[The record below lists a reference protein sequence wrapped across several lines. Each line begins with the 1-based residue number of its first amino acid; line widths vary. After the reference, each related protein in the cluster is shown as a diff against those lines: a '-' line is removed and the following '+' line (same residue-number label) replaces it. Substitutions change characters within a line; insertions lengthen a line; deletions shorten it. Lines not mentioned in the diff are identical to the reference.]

1 MDDLR
6 AVVDFYIESKIE
18 MKIRWQQFAI
28 LFVFIFVTI
37 TLVSTVQET
46 YSQSIFN
53 APIELRSVEECSSD
67 QSLSE
72 NPDSSKLCESTF
84 EEKKSPLPTI
94 SPQGSPISPNL
105 NLTGKQRFLAA
116 VSDSLPIVPLPN
128 SLDYILLKSYGSAFV
143 NRQPGIKLP
152 KKVIFNN
159 DKETKSFQAT
169 LTKGVVKGTRNCT
182 LQKPA
187 AEALSQARSQVRIP
201 LKSGYTNS
209 DCMRSYAI
217 TNRFWRKYA
226 HSNTLDLVR
235 QGKEKRILGIVAP
248 PGSSQH
254 LWGLA
259 IDLRVSNQAQVKALN
274 DNGWYR
280 TVENDKPHW
289 TYVGYPKAKLEELG
303 FQPKVIKG
311 VTYWLTPL

>member
-1 MDDLR
+1 
-6 AVVDFYIESKIE
+6 
-18 MKIRWQQFAI
+18 MKVRWQQFAI
-28 LFVFIFVTI
+28 LFVFIFVNI
-37 TLVSTVQET
+37 TLVSTVQKT

-53 APIELRSVEECSSD
+53 APVELQSSQECFNDESLGDRS
-67 QSLSE
+67 
-72 NPDSSKLCESTF
+72 NISKLCGSTF
-84 EEKKSPLPTI
+84 KEKKSPLPII
-94 SPQGSPISPNL
+94 SPQGSSISPNT
-105 NLTGKQRFLAA
+105 NLTGKQRFLAV
-116 VSDSLPIVPLPN
+116 VSDSLQIAPVPN
-128 SLDYILLKSYGSAFV
+128 SLDYILLKSYGAAFI
-143 NRQPGIKLP
+143 NKQPGIKLP
-152 KKVIFNN
+152 KKVIFSN
-159 DKETKSFQAT
+159 DQETRNFQAT
-169 LTKGVVKGTRNCT
+169 LTKGTVKGTRNCT

-187 AEALSQARSQVRIP
+187 AEALNKARSRVRIP

-226 HSNTLDLVR
+226 NSKTLDLVR

-259 IDLRVSNQAQVKALN
+259 IDLRVSSQAQVKALN

-289 TYVGYPKAKLEELG
+289 TYVGSPKAKLKELG
-303 FQPKVIKG
+303 FHNKVIRG